1 MLSADC
7 QLRTSIQTCLASAMA
22 PFKRRT
28 QEGAC
33 LGPGVLSHIPGLG
46 FSACDGLPGFGL
58 IIACALM
65 RSVTGNGVF
74 NSKADAL
81 LVGPSSICIYRRGP
95 TKPGSRP
102 QVAQ

>member
-1 MLSADC
+1 
-7 QLRTSIQTCLASAMA
+7 MA

-46 FSACDGLPGFGL
+46 FPACDGLPGYGL

-65 RSVTGNGVF
+65 RPATGNGVI
-74 NSKADAL
+74 SSEADAL
-81 LVGPSSICIYRRGP
+81 PAGPSSIRIYRRRP

-102 QVAQ
+102 QVA